1 MAAGG
6 LGLCGEQA
14 MTYTPEELAEARR
27 SIASTLSKCEKAVEK
42 LRPGSSAHTLTVRR
56 IRAFQI
62 ALALIGRE
70 METGETGTNKEE
82 AP

>member
-1 MAAGG
+1 
-6 LGLCGEQA
+6 

-27 SIASTLSKCEKAVEK
+27 SIASTLSKCEKALEK

>member
-1 MAAGG
+1 
-6 LGLCGEQA
+6 

-27 SIASTLSKCEKAVEK
+27 FIASTLSKCERALEK

-62 ALALIGRE
+62 ALVLIDRE
-70 METGETGTNKEE
+70 VEQAKDSTDEE
-82 AP
+82 ERP

>member
-1 MAAGG
+1 MR
-6 LGLCGEQA
+6 
-14 MTYTPEELAEARR
+14 YTDEELAEARR

>member
-1 MAAGG
+1 
-6 LGLCGEQA
+6 

-27 SIASTLSKCEKAVEK
+27 AIASTLSKGEKALEK

-62 ALALIGRE
+62 ALVLIDRE
-70 METGETGTNKEE
+70 MVQAKDSTDEE
-82 AP
+82 ERP

>member
-1 MAAGG
+1 MR
-6 LGLCGEQA
+6 
-14 MTYTPEELAEARR
+14 YTNEELAEARR